1 VTVNDGLTDPD
12 PTDLIDLRRTLSAS
26 DPEGWLSPVGTKRV
40 EIAPAPYAFWHS
52 TPKRHDGA
60 YLMNPG
66 QHLLTGCFA
75 V

>member
-1 VTVNDGLTDPD
+1 MTIKDGLTNLN
-12 PTDLIDLRRTLSAS
+12 PTDLIDLRWTLSAS
-26 DPEGWLSPVGTKRV
+26 DPEGRLSPVGTKWI
-40 EIAPAPYAFWHS
+40 EIALAPYAFWHF

-66 QHLLTGCFA
+66 QHLLAGCFA

>member
-1 VTVNDGLTDPD
+1 MAVNDRLTCPD
-12 PTDLIDLRRTLSAS
+12 PTNLSDLRRTLSTS
-26 DPEGWLSPVGTKRV
+26 DPEGWLSPVGTKRI

-52 TPKRHDGA
+52 APKWHDGA

-66 QHLLTGCFA
+66 QHLLAGCFA